1 MERKLVTVKTI
12 DFIEP
17 IEGADRVETV
27 VVGGWNVVVPK
38 GLYKAGEDIVFFEID
53 SMIPKQKGFEYLF
66 TGDAKDKEVLHVKT
80 QKLRGVLS
88 QGVIA
93 KLEMLKEKTANIQ
106 HEVDYSELFGVTKYE
121 SPVALNSNGTRK
133 EFPDFIPKTDEIR
146 YQTFLA
152 DNKGVEL
159 NPDEWM
165 ATEKIDGT
173 SVTIYCKDGKI
184 GICSRNQEI
193 LEPKAGATDSYW
205 EVASKTMLGEISIFD
220 WLSNKQKELGVAY
233 IAVQGELFGEG
244 IQKNPLRI
252 QGQKILFF
260 NLIVAG
266 EYIPYEVIKEKYTEV
281 LKNWV
286 PIHDVRLAETPEEI
300 IAQPNGV
307 ATRVNDSGAQI
318 EGFVWRHLHNTT
330 LFVKRPEPDWSLIPE
345 EKHELVRASLNRP
358 FRASFKVISNND
370 LLSKGE

>member
-12 DFIEP
+12 DFISP

-38 GLYKAGEDIVFFEID
+38 NLYKVGEEIVFFEID
-53 SMIPKQKGFEYLF
+53 SMIPKQEGFEYLF
-66 TGDAKDKEVLHVKT
+66 TGDHKDKDVLHVKT

-93 KLEMLKEKTANIQ
+93 KLDMLKSKTDEIE
-106 HEVDYSELFGVTKYE
+106 HERDYSELFGVVKYE

-146 YQTFLA
+146 YQTFIA
-152 DNKGVEL
+152 DNKEVEL
-159 NPDEWM
+159 NPDEWI

-173 SVTIYCKDGKI
+173 SCTVYCKDGKI

-193 LEPKAGATDSYW
+193 LEPAEGTSDSYW
-205 EVASKTMLGEISIFD
+205 NVVSKTKIGDTSVVD
-220 WLSNKQKELGVAY
+220 WLKAKVAELGVSYVAL
-233 IAVQGELFGEG
+233 QGEYFGEG
-244 IQKNPLRI
+244 IQKNPVQI
-252 QGQKILFF
+252 KGQAIRFF

-266 EYIPYEVIKEKYTEV
+266 EYITPNELAEKYPELSEV
-281 LKNWV
+281 WV
-286 PIHDVRLAETPEEI
+286 PIHDIRLGSTMEEI

-318 EGFVWRHLHNTT
+318 EGFVWRHKSKAML
-330 LFVKRPEPDWSLIPE
+330 VPDRKEPDWSTIPE
-345 EKHELVRASLNRP
+345 DKVELVKASLNRP
-358 FRASFKVISNND
+358 FRGSFKVISNDD